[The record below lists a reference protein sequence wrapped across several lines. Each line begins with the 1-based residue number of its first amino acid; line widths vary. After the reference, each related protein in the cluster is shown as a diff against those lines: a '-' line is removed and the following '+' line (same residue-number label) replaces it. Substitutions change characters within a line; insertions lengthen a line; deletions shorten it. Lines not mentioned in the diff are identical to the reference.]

1 MIGHVVKTTFIALG
15 VGFIAELTNSWLGS
29 EFLHKFLAQNLV
41 TILIALLAINATT
54 MGIVLTKVR
63 EMVDSK
69 GSTGCFKRT
78 RDQMLLSIKE
88 QIALI
93 VLAIGILSIKGSEH
107 IIAIDN
113 AELLLNVVII
123 GVFVYSLMVLYDT
136 AKSVLIIIDF
146 DG

>member
-1 MIGHVVKTTFIALG
+1 MIAHVVKTTLIALG
-15 VGFIAELTNSWLGS
+15 IGFLMELSNSWLGS
-29 EFLHKFLAQNLV
+29 EFLHKFLTQNLV

-69 GSTGCFKRT
+69 GGANCFKST
-78 RDQMLLSIKE
+78 RDQMLLSVKE

-93 VLAIGILSIKGSEH
+93 VVSVVVFSIKGSKH
-107 IIAIDN
+107 IKDIEN
-113 AELLLNVVII
+113 AELLLNVLTI
-123 GVFVYSLMVLYDT
+123 GVFTYSLLVLYDT

-146 DG
+146 EG

>member
-29 EFLHKFLAQNLV
+29 DFLHKFLAQNLV

-69 GSTGCFKRT
+69 GSAGCFKRT

-93 VLAIGILSIKGSEH
+93 VIAIGILSIKGSEH

-113 AELLLNVVII
+113 VELLLNVVII

>member
-1 MIGHVVKTTFIALG
+1 MGHVVKTTFIALG
-15 VGFIAELTNSWLGS
+15 VGFLAELVNSWLGS
-29 EFLHKFLAQNLV
+29 EFLHKFLTQNLV

-69 GSTGCFKRT
+69 GGAGCFKST

-93 VLAIGILSIKGSEH
+93 VISVVLFSIKGSEH
-107 IIAIDN
+107 VKAIEN
-113 AELLLNVVII
+113 FELLLNVLTI
-123 GVFVYSLMVLYDT
+123 GVFTYSLLVLYDT

>member
-1 MIGHVVKTTFIALG
+1 MKTTFIALG

-29 EFLHKFLAQNLV
+29 DFLHKFLAQNLV

-69 GSTGCFKRT
+69 GSAGCFKRT

-93 VLAIGILSIKGSEH
+93 VIAIGILSIKGSEH

-113 AELLLNVVII
+113 VELLLNVVII

>member
-15 VGFIAELTNSWLGS
+15 VGFITELTNSWLGS
-29 EFLHKFLAQNLV
+29 EFLHAFLAQNLV

-69 GSTGCFKRT
+69 GSAGCFKRT

-88 QIALI
+88 QIALVVI
-93 VLAIGILSIKGSEH
+93 AISILSIKGSEH

-113 AELLLNVVII
+113 AELLLNVAII

>member
-1 MIGHVVKTTFIALG
+1 MIGHVVRTTFIALG
-15 VGFIAELTNSWLGS
+15 VGFITELTNLWLGS
-29 EFLHKFLAQNLV
+29 EFLHTFLAQNLV

-69 GSTGCFKRT
+69 GSAGCFKRT

-88 QIALI
+88 QIALVVI
-93 VLAIGILSIKGSEH
+93 AISILSIKGSEH

-113 AELLLNVVII
+113 AELLLNVAII

>member
-1 MIGHVVKTTFIALG
+1 MIGHVVKTIFVALG
-15 VGFIAELTNSWLGS
+15 IGFVAELTNSWLGS
-29 EFLHKFLAQNLV
+29 EFLHKFLSQNLV

-69 GSTGCFKRT
+69 GGASCFKRT
-78 RDQMLLSIKE
+78 REQMLLSIKE

-93 VLAIGILSIKGSEH
+93 VIAVVLFSIKGSAH
-107 IIAIDN
+107 VIAIEN
-113 AELLLNVVII
+113 AELLLNVLTI
-123 GVFVYSLMVLYDT
+123 GVFSYSLLVLYDT

>member
-29 EFLHKFLAQNLV
+29 EFLHTFLAQNLF

-69 GSTGCFKRT
+69 GSAGCFKRT

-88 QIALI
+88 QIALVVI
-93 VLAIGILSIKGSEH
+93 SISILSIKGSEH
-107 IIAIDN
+107 IIAMEN
-113 AELLLNVVII
+113 AELLLNVAII

>member
-29 EFLHKFLAQNLV
+29 EFLHTFLAQNLV

-69 GSTGCFKRT
+69 GSAGCFKRT

-88 QIALI
+88 QIALVVI
-93 VLAIGILSIKGSEH
+93 SISILSIKGSEH
-107 IIAIDN
+107 IIAMDN

-146 DG
+146 YG

>member
-1 MIGHVVKTTFIALG
+1 MIGHVVKTIFVALG
-15 VGFIAELTNSWLGS
+15 IGFVAELTNSWLGS
-29 EFLHKFLAQNLV
+29 EFLHKFLSQNLV

-69 GSTGCFKRT
+69 GGANCFKRT
-78 RDQMLLSIKE
+78 REQMLLSIKE

-93 VLAIGILSIKGSEH
+93 VIAVVLFSIKGSLH
-107 IIAIDN
+107 VIAIEN
-113 AELLLNVVII
+113 AELLLNVLTI
-123 GVFVYSLMVLYDT
+123 GVFSYSLLVLYDT

>member
-1 MIGHVVKTTFIALG
+1 MIGHVVKTIFVALG
-15 VGFIAELTNSWLGS
+15 IGFVAELTNSWLGS
-29 EFLHKFLAQNLV
+29 EFLHKFLSQNLV

-69 GSTGCFKRT
+69 GGASCFKRT
-78 RDQMLLSIKE
+78 REQMLLSIKE

-93 VLAIGILSIKGSEH
+93 VIAVVLFSIKGSAH
-107 IIAIDN
+107 VIAIEN
-113 AELLLNVVII
+113 AELLLNVLTI
-123 GVFVYSLMVLYDT
+123 GVFSYSLLVLYDT

-146 DG
+146 DA

>member
-1 MIGHVVKTTFIALG
+1 MIKHVVKTTFIALG
-15 VGFIAELTNSWLGS
+15 IGFIAELTNSWLGS
-29 EFLHKFLAQNLV
+29 EFLHKFLTQNLV

-63 EMVDSK
+63 EMVDLK
-69 GSTGCFKRT
+69 GSAGCFRRT

-88 QIALI
+88 QISLIVIAVVLFSIKGSNHITTIENAALLLN
-93 VLAIGILSIKGSEH
+93 VLAIG
-107 IIAIDN
+107 
-113 AELLLNVVII
+113 
-123 GVFVYSLMVLYDT
+123 VFAYSLLVLYDT

>member
-29 EFLHKFLAQNLV
+29 EFLHTFLAQNLV

-69 GSTGCFKRT
+69 GSAGCFKRT

-88 QIALI
+88 QIALVVI
-93 VLAIGILSIKGSEH
+93 SISILSIKGSEH
-107 IIAIDN
+107 IIAMDN

>member
-15 VGFIAELTNSWLGS
+15 VGFITELTNSWLGS
-29 EFLHKFLAQNLV
+29 EFLHAFLAQNLV

-69 GSTGCFKRT
+69 GSAGCFKRT

-88 QIALI
+88 QIAL
-93 VLAIGILSIKGSEH
+93 VVTAISILSIKGSEH

-113 AELLLNVVII
+113 AELLLNVAII

>member
-1 MIGHVVKTTFIALG
+1 MIGHVVKTIFVALG
-15 VGFIAELTNSWLGS
+15 IGFVAELTNSWLGS
-29 EFLHKFLAQNLV
+29 EFLHKFLSQNLV

-69 GSTGCFKRT
+69 GGASCFKRT
-78 RDQMLLSIKE
+78 REQMLLSIKE

-93 VLAIGILSIKGSEH
+93 VIAVVLFSIKGSAH
-107 IIAIDN
+107 VIAIEN
-113 AELLLNVVII
+113 AELLLNVLTI
-123 GVFVYSLMVLYDT
+123 GVFSYSLLVLYDT

-146 DG
+146 

>member
-15 VGFIAELTNSWLGS
+15 VGFLAELVNSWLGS

-69 GSTGCFKRT
+69 GGAGCFKRT
-78 RDQMLLSIKE
+78 RDQMLLSVKE

-93 VLAIGILSIKGSEH
+93 VISVVLFSIKGSEH
-107 IIAIDN
+107 VKAIEN
-113 AELLLNVVII
+113 AELLLNVLTI
-123 GVFVYSLMVLYDT
+123 GAFTYSLLALYDT